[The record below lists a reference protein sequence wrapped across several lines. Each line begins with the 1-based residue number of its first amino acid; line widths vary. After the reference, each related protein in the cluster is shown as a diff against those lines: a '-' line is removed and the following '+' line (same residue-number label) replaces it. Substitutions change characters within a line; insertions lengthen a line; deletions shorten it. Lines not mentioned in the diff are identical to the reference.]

1 MIRSAEPHDAGA
13 IAAVHIRSWQRAYR
27 DLIPGDYLASLDTTL
42 DRRTEQWSISIQNG
56 EPQVFVA
63 MEDERL
69 VGWIALSASRDEDA
83 EPGVS
88 GEVQALY
95 VLEEYWGRGLGR
107 LLWLKAREH
116 LASRGFRAATLWV
129 LVGNERAIRFYHN
142 LGFTPVHSSKR
153 TISRSGW
160 TLEEVRYHLDF

>member
-13 IAAVHIRSWQRAYR
+13 IAAVHIRSWQQAYR
-27 DLIPGDYLASLDTTL
+27 DLIPGDYLASLDATL
-42 DRRTEQWSISIQNG
+42 DRRTEQWSTSIQNG

-63 MEDERL
+63 MEHERL
-69 VGWIALSASRDEDA
+69 VGWIALSASRDEGA

-107 LLWLKAREH
+107 LLWLRAREH
-116 LASRGFRAATLWV
+116 LVSRGFRAATLWV
-129 LVGNERAIRFYHN
+129 LVGNERAIRFYQN
-142 LGFTPVHSSKR
+142 SGFTPEYSSIR

-160 TLEEVRYHLDF
+160 TLEEVRYRLDF